1 MILRQ
6 TGPLYLLGACAG
18 KLLPMNSTAD
28 LYLTTRELAELLR
41 IKERK
46 VYDMATHGDVPCV
59 RVVGKLLFPRNDI
72 MQWIAASRSG
82 PLANGEELALPPT
95 VLGSHDPLLDW
106 ALRESG
112 SALAAFM
119 DGSTDGLKRMAAR
132 EGLACGT
139 HLHESDG
146 WNIQSV
152 RRQFEHQP
160 VVLVEFTKRVRGLI
174 VTAGNPL
181 HISGLS
187 SLSGHRVAHRQN
199 SAASQQLF
207 EQLLEEAGV
216 APNALQEGEDCART
230 EDELGMQVFD
240 GRVDAAFGLASV
252 ASRLKLD
259 FLPLLDERF
268 DLLVWRQAWFEPP
281 FQQLLA
287 FISSETFRKKA
298 ATLGGYDISGL
309 GTVHFNAR

>member
-1 MILRQ
+1 
-6 TGPLYLLGACAG
+6 
-18 KLLPMNSTAD
+18 MNSSED
-28 LYLTTRELAELLR
+28 PYLTTRELAELLR

-72 MQWIAASRSG
+72 MQWISASRSG
-82 PLANGEELALPPT
+82 PLANSEEPALPPT

-119 DGSTDGLKRMAAR
+119 DGSADGLKRMAAR
-132 EGLACGT
+132 EGVACGT
-139 HLHESDG
+139 HLYESDG
-146 WNIQSV
+146 WNIESV
-152 RRQFEHQP
+152 RQQFEHRP
-160 VVLVEFTKRVRGLI
+160 VVLVEFARRVRGLI
-174 VTAGNPL
+174 VAAGNPL
-181 HISGLS
+181 QISGLS
-187 SLSGHRVAHRQN
+187 SISGHRVAHRQ
-199 SAASQQLF
+199 STAASQLLF
-207 EQLLEEAGV
+207 EHLLVEEGVVPDALLEGK
-216 APNALQEGEDCART
+216 DCART

-240 GRVDAAFGLASV
+240 ERVDAAFGLASV

-259 FLPLLDERF
+259 FVPLLEERF

-281 FQQLLA
+281 FQQLLT
-287 FISSETFRKKA
+287 FLSSETFKKKSA
-298 ATLGGYDISGL
+298 ALGGYDISCL